1 MVYAAMRVRVRR
13 AALASATVVGLLLWG
28 DVSQASAA
36 SLEEQVRKLRAE
48 IRKDVGVRLPSVP
61 VPANNPQTK
70 DKVKLGEALFFDPNL
85 SSCAEVACATCHLPG
100 KGFSDGNEV
109 SHGCKGTEG
118 RRNSPTIFQA
128 AYLSHLFWDGRV
140 QSLEQQA
147 LSPVVDPVEMA
158 NTWDNVIS
166 YLRTGV
172 HPLTGKAFPDAKKFY
187 EVAFGKVFEREISI
201 TTVAKAIAAYERTV
215 TSFDSPFDR
224 WVRGD
229 DKALT
234 VAQKRGMLV
243 FFGRGKCSKCHNA
256 PHFTDSDFHNI
267 GIPNA
272 GFEKA
277 AQFPQNPGICKGV
290 APTVDPG
297 RAEVPALHASCADVG
312 TFKTPTLRNVTLS
325 APYMHNGKLDSL
337 DAAVVHYEDLSQGT
351 ITAVAGEL
359 DVDVRKGT
367 ILFGAGAG
375 AADDVP
381 SMVEFMK
388 ALTGSQLRGPN
399 GGVAPPSSK

>member
-1 MVYAAMRVRVRR
+1 MA
-13 AALASATVVGLLLWG
+13 VGLLLCG
-28 DVSQASAA
+28 VVLQARAA
-36 SLEEQVRKLRAE
+36 SLEELVRKLRAE
-48 IRKDVGVRLPSVP
+48 ILKDAGVKLRPVT
-61 VPANNPQTK
+61 VPANNSQTS

-85 SSCAEVACATCHLPG
+85 SSCAEVACATCHLPE
-100 KGFSDGNEV
+100 KGFSDGKEV
-109 SHGCKGTEG
+109 SPGCKGTEG
-118 RRNSPTIFQA
+118 RRNSSTIYQT

-166 YLRTGV
+166 YLQTGV
-172 HPLTGKAFPDAKKFY
+172 HPATGKAFADAKKFY
-187 EVAFGKVFEREISI
+187 EAAFGKVSRGEIST

-215 TSFDSPFDR
+215 NSFDSPFDR
-224 WVRGD
+224 WVQGD

-234 VAQKRGMLV
+234 VAQKKGMVV
-243 FFGRGKCSKCHNA
+243 FFGRGKCSECHKA
-256 PHFTDSDFHNI
+256 PHFTDSDFHNV
-267 GIPNA
+267 GVPNA

-277 AQFPQNPGICKGV
+277 AQFPQNPDICKGV

-297 RAEVPALHASCADVG
+297 RAEVPSLHASCADVG
-312 TFKTPTLRNVTLS
+312 TFRTPTLRNVALS
-325 APYMHNGKLDSL
+325 APYMHNGKFDTLE
-337 DAAVVHYEDLSQGT
+337 AAVVHYEDLSQGT
-351 ITAVAGEL
+351 VTAVVGEL

-381 SMVEFMK
+381 NMVEFMK
-388 ALTGSQLRGPN
+388 ALTGSQIRGPK
-399 GGVAPPSSK
+399 GGVAPPTAKALRIGADR